1 MAELIEILCDC
12 AGLRKQEA
20 KEMAEAFLEVI
31 RGTPESSE
39 NVKLSGFGNFQL
51 QDKSQR
57 PARNPK
63 NWQNSYHFGVAHC
76 HAPCKSDAKGAA

>member
-1 MAELIEILCDC
+1 MLNVCRFMCCDC

-20 KEMAEAFLEVI
+20 KEMVEAFLEVI
-31 RGTPESSE
+31 PGTPENSE

-63 NWQNSYHFGVAHC
+63 TGETAT
-76 HAPCKSDAKGAA
+76 